1 MKIIHCTKIYWQ
13 THNMNEKEKKHIS
26 KFLSLVLRHQPEI
39 INLILDENGW
49 ALVDELIE
57 KSKSEKVYFDKLQ
70 LDEIVFTNDK
80 QRFAFND
87 DKSKIRA
94 SQGHSVQVDLLY
106 ENTLPPTI
114 LFHGTTHEF
123 MESIKQNGLLKMARQ
138 HIHLSAEKDTAT
150 KVGSRKGKPIILT
163 VNALEMYNKGYEFY
177 LSENKVWLTNFVPV
191 EFINFNNE

>member
-1 MKIIHCTKIYWQ
+1 
-13 THNMNEKEKKHIS
+13 MNEKEKKHIS

-106 ENTLPPTI
+106 KNTEPPSI

-150 KVGSRKGKPIILT
+150 KVGSRKGKPIILS